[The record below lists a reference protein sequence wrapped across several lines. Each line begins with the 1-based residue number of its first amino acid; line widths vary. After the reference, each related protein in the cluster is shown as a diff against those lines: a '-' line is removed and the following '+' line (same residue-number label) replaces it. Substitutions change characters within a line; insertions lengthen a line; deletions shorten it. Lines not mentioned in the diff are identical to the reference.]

1 MRWLVVTNHSSLL
14 TRLLPVRAEK
24 MQNPAMPHEF
34 TDSYLTDATNMFRH
48 YKNLA
53 ERAMAQAPDETLT
66 ATLDPESNSIA
77 IIVKHMYGNM
87 RSRWTDFLTSDG
99 EKLDRDRDTEF
110 ESPAT
115 SRAQLIA
122 QWEAGWKYVF
132 DALTALTDADLSRK
146 VLIRSEPH
154 SVTQAIHRQLAHY
167 SYHVGQIVLL
177 SKHFASAHW
186 TTLTVPRGKSTEAT
200 AKIRAGQELKHL
212 PK

>member
-1 MRWLVVTNHSSLL
+1 LL
-14 TRLLPVRAEK
+14 VRAKK

-34 TDSYLTDATNMFRH
+34 TDSYLTDAIAIFRQ

-53 ERAMAQAPDETLT
+53 ERAIAQASDEALT
-66 ATLDPESNSIA
+66 AALDPESNSIA
-77 IIVKHMYGNM
+77 IIVKHMCGNM

-99 EKLDRDRDTEF
+99 EKPDRDRDTEF

-115 SRAQLIA
+115 SRAQLIS

-132 DALTALTDADLSRK
+132 DALTPLTDADLSRK

-154 SVTQAIHRQLAHY
+154 SVTQAINRQVAHY
-167 SYHVGQIVLL
+167 AYHVGQIVFLA
-177 SKHFASAHW
+177 KHFSADHW
-186 TTLTVPRGKSTEAT
+186 TALTVPRRKSDEAT
-200 AKIRAGQELKHL
+200 AMIRAAQELKHS

>member
-1 MRWLVVTNHSSLL
+1 LL
-14 TRLLPVRAEK
+14 VRAKK

-34 TDSYLTDATNMFRH
+34 TDSYLTDAIAIFRQ

-53 ERAMAQAPDETLT
+53 ERAIAQASDEALT
-66 ATLDPESNSIA
+66 AVLDPESNSIA
-77 IIVKHMYGNM
+77 IIVKHMCGNM

-99 EKLDRDRDTEF
+99 EKPDRDRDTEF

-115 SRAQLIA
+115 SRAQLIS

-132 DALTALTDADLSRK
+132 DALTPLTDADLSRK

-154 SVTQAIHRQLAHY
+154 SVTQAINRQVAHY
-167 SYHVGQIVLL
+167 AYHVGQIVFLA
-177 SKHFASAHW
+177 KHFSADHW
-186 TTLTVPRGKSTEAT
+186 TTLTVPRRKSDEAT
-200 AKIRAGQELKHL
+200 AMIRAAQELKHS